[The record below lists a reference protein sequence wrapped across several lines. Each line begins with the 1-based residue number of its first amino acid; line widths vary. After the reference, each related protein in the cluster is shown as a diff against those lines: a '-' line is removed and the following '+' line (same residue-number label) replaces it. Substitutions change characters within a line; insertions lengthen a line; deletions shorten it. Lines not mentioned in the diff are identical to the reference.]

1 MESVDRLFRIAA
13 AQGADVAEG
22 AVAAIK
28 SALQTGEDT
37 ITPMAAEV
45 TALIKGVATHV
56 NPSVLAEAMAAVRSA
71 AESFPAA
78 AALHAA
84 VNAGVAASGA
94 TASLLADS
102 TAVEILGGA
111 AEAGKVR
118 SVRSRVLASP

>member
-1 MESVDRLFRIAA
+1 MELREACVSCAA
-13 AQGADVAEG
+13 D
-22 AVAAIK
+22 
-28 SALQTGEDT
+28 
-37 ITPMAAEV
+37 EV
-45 TALIKGVATHV
+45 LY
-56 NPSVLAEAMAAVRSA
+56 
-71 AESFPAA
+71 A

-102 TAVEILGGA
+102 SAVEILGGA